1 MLWSSCRE
9 KERTRE
15 GVRKREKAAWGE
27 FEGVD
32 EESRRPTRSLKKL
45 SKFLSALRRAPTF
58 EIANFSEEILFA
70 IKE

>member
-1 MLWSSCRE
+1 MRKRE
-9 KERTRE
+9 RERERKRENERERERTR

-45 SKFLSALRRAPTF
+45 SKFLSALRRAPIF
-58 EIANFSEEILFA
+58 ENSKFF
-70 IKE
+70 

>member
-9 KERTRE
+9 KERERERE

-45 SKFLSALRRAPTF
+45 SKFLSALRRAPIF
-58 EIANFSEEILFA
+58 ENSKFF
-70 IKE
+70 